1 MVSFPL
7 FDYSY
12 YSIELLL
19 MAKAS
24 GMSVYITSCTWTHFI
39 FKSLSPSQTFVIRDL
54 FAHMPGSHN
63 TPIGPLL
70 NSTLAAM
77 SLKHP
82 NQPKQFIEP
91 SFRGRGASFVALA
104 IHYIVTTTLGDRIAP
119 SFASSKRRW
128 TTVHHCGHEVQTR
141 LPNQHMHKIVVTVKR
156 KIRMIG
162 SHRPQ

>member
-7 FDYSY
+7 FDYTY

-39 FKSLSPSQTFVIRDL
+39 FKSFSSSQTFVIRDL

-104 IHYIVTTTLGDRIAP
+104 IHYSSPPLWETGSLHLLLRVSVDELRFITAATKFKPACRIN
-119 SFASSKRRW
+119 
-128 TTVHHCGHEVQTR
+128 TCTR
-141 LPNQHMHKIVVTVKR
+141 
-156 KIRMIG
+156 
-162 SHRPQ
+162 